1 MSLKPQFRIPLHVS
15 GFWAPR
21 ITGDPLHSGS
31 IGAGLNLDV
40 YLEAINEGSDSCHII
55 YNGIYVLEE
64 QAHETCR
71 VIGRVG
77 VKATAPFKLGSGYAL
92 SAALLIAHSLAAHS
106 VYKGSYIL
114 EKALELPHILEVKYK
129 TGLGDVLAIHT
140 GGFEIRA
147 EPGAPGIG
155 RAYRVIPF
163 EKPCIVTAELP
174 GGEDTPRML
183 SRIPSSEYGVVNEYL
198 HSLLSNPSL
207 GLFFNYSRSFT
218 RRIFDY
224 SLIDEALRDMGNAV
238 HDYYRKKNVLI
249 IWARRERAGEVVG
262 KLRRYGFKP
271 YTTSINYSGII
282 IEDPA
287 QPSP

>member
-1 MSLKPQFRIPLHVS
+1 MKPQYRIPLHVS

-21 ITGDPLHSGS
+21 ITSDPLYSGS

-40 YLEAINEGSDSCHII
+40 YLEAFNEGSDSCHIV
-55 YNGIYVLEE
+55 YNGMHVLEE
-64 QAHETCR
+64 QARETCR

-77 VKATAPFKLGSGYAL
+77 INATSPFKLSWGYAL

-106 VYKGSYIL
+106 VYRGSYIL

-129 TGLGDVLAIHT
+129 TGLGDVLAIYT

-147 EPGAPGIG
+147 EHGAPGIG
-155 RAYRVIPF
+155 RAYRVIPS

-183 SRIPSSEYGVVNEYL
+183 SRIPSSEYGVVDEYTR
-198 HSLLSNPSL
+198 SLFSNPSL
-207 GLFFNYSRSFT
+207 ELFFNYSQSFT

-224 SLIDEALRDMGNAV
+224 SLIDEALGDLENSV
-238 HDYYRKKNVLI
+238 HGYYRKKNVLI
-249 IWARRERAGEVVG
+249 IWARRDRAGEVSG
-262 KLRRYGFKP
+262 KLRRYGLKP

-287 QPSP
+287 QPST